1 MAKKNLEELL
11 GLITKKVE
19 KKDANRESLNLKSH
33 KYVVSFSQVLNEVYD
48 QVIGSETSKKISIP
62 RGILIE
68 PVTTYCQGLYNTF
81 QSFQSK
87 ETKFNVN
94 VVGVS
99 DKLFTVFISTRVE
112 GSGDVF
118 KTAIKNRRLPHLK
131 KLREDVYEA
140 VKQHLISTNQ
150 YKAKQRNLY
159 RRVKGFKDTR
169 GVVQGGL
176 LDLGHMEGTSVIEKE
191 LLPSQDKFINV
202 INSLPPTRLKV
213 AKEVLAKLDF
223 KMSTNKRPT
232 MRDGILYVT
241 VFDQGRDKNS
251 RQAKEERQ
259 LRSKFTTAITE
270 VLNNVDFIDFESS
283 PSVRT
288 ITKGILHRSFEN
300 TKVGKVKGI
309 DKQAVRAS
317 KKTYTSSATKEISS
331 KITTSQQNETLS
343 DSVKVSRWNG
353 ETKDETPRRQNWSS
367 LLPILNA
374 KLPPRVIANMKYPSL
389 VNRTGTFGNS
399 AKIVNVEQTREGFP
413 TFVFDYERDPYDV
426 FDRTL
431 GRSPW
436 NTPQRDPRA
445 LVDKSVRELVREM
458 AIGRFYTRRA

>member
-48 QVIGSETSKKISIP
+48 QVIGKETSKKINIP
-62 RGILIE
+62 RNILIG
-68 PVTTYCQGLYNTF
+68 PVTKYCEGLYKTF

-131 KLREDVYEA
+131 TLREDVYEA
-140 VKQHLISTNQ
+140 VKEHLISTNQ
-150 YKAKQRNLY
+150 YKTKQRSLY
-159 RRVKGFKDTR
+159 RRVKGFKDAR

-202 INSLPPTRLKV
+202 INSLPPTRSKV

-241 VFDQGRDKNS
+241 VFDQSRDKNS

-270 VLNNVDFIDFESS
+270 VLNTVDFIDFESS

-288 ITKGILHRSFEN
+288 ITKGILHRSFEK

-309 DKQAVRAS
+309 DKQAVGAS

-331 KITTSQQNETLS
+331 KITSTEQHETLS
-343 DSVKVSRWNG
+343 DSVRVNKWNG
-353 ETKDETPRRQNWSS
+353 ETQDETPRRQNWSS

-399 AKIVNVEQTREGFP
+399 AKIVNVEQTKEGFP